1 MSSRNTL
8 TERFLAAWDRH
19 HPGDRELLT
28 AARESDLL
36 QTAYG
41 GRLLT
46 RPAFLDGPEHDRL
59 AADMRAV
66 HALLVS
72 LPDRLFDG
80 DLGAFAGATGMT
92 GPQTDAVRRSVT
104 GAPTALGRADFYADA
119 TGFRLLEFNLGST
132 VGGLDNA
139 ELNRAFLRH
148 PLVSE
153 FVWAHRLGYRDTLQ
167 DMVDTM
173 LAECSTDG
181 LPERP
186 VVALADWPTSFPSL
200 RRRLG
205 FLAERMSP
213 MGIDAR
219 PCHVGQLTAR
229 RDGVFLD
236 GTRVD
241 IVYRLFMIEDL
252 VDADSLSVVE
262 PVLRAAEAGTVALF
276 TALDAELYGSKG
288 ALAMLSDERYR
299 AAFGPAER
307 ELLDRFLPWT
317 RPLRPG
323 TVAVGSETVAAV
335 EYAREHRDDLVL
347 KPTLLHGGSGVVCG
361 WTVDDSTWRK
371 HLDDAMDGPFVLQ
384 QRVRPVPELFPDED
398 AASLRPWVLNWGA
411 FLVRAGYG
419 GAFLRGVTDAEVGVV
434 GMGVGA
440 SAACCF
446 QPG

>member
-1 MSSRNTL
+1 MSTRNTL

-19 HPGDRELLT
+19 HPSDRELLA
-28 AARESDLL
+28 AARESELL

-41 GRLLT
+41 GRFLT
-46 RPAFLDGPEHDRL
+46 RPAFLDGPEHGRL
-59 AADMRAV
+59 AADMHAV

-80 DLGAFAGATGMT
+80 DLAAFAAATGATG
-92 GPQTDAVRRSVT
+92 PQADAVRRSVT
-104 GAPTALGRADFYADA
+104 GAPTMLGRADFYADGA
-119 TGFRLLEFNLGST
+119 GFRLLEFNLGST

-153 FVWAHRLGYRDTLQ
+153 FVWAHRLGFRDTLH

-173 LAECSTDG
+173 LAECATGG

-213 MGIDAR
+213 MGVDVR

-229 RDGVFLD
+229 PDGVFLD

-252 VDADSLSVVE
+252 VDADSLAVVE

-288 ALAMLSDERYR
+288 ALAMLSDDRYQE
-299 AAFGPAER
+299 AFEPAER
-307 ELLDRFLPWT
+307 ELLERFLPWT
-317 RPLRPG
+317 RPVRPG
-323 TVAVGSETVAAV
+323 EVMAGGEMVSLVG
-335 EYAREHRDDLVL
+335 YARAHRDELVL
-347 KPTLLHGGSGVVCG
+347 KPTLQHGGSGVVCG
-361 WTVDDSTWRK
+361 WTVDDRTWHK
-371 HLDDAMDGPFVLQ
+371 QLDGAADGPFVLQ
-384 QRVRPVPELFPDED
+384 RRIRPVPELFPADDE
-398 AASLRPWVLNWGA
+398 ASLRPWVLNWGA

-419 GAFLRGVTDAEVGVV
+419 GAFLRGVSDADVGVV

-440 SAACCF
+440 SVACCF